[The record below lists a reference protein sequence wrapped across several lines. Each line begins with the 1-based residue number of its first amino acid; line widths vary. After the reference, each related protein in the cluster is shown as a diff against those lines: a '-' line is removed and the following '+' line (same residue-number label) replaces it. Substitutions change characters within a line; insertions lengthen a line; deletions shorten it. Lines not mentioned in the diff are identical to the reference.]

1 MSMERHDE
9 IQALLADH
17 VLGELTAADRR
28 RVDAHV
34 ASCPACAAE
43 LRELGLA
50 FHGIGLAEDPV
61 APPPHLRTRV
71 LGALRK
77 EATDVNVRAAAPAET
92 APGSSLWPWL
102 ALAATTTL
110 VLGASLWM
118 NVQRTR
124 ELQQALQKT
133 DIAYEELQ
141 RRVGQ
146 NELQADLAVSILT
159 SPDMK
164 RIDLEGFEA
173 SRNAVARAYWSP
185 ARGLLIVADRLPAPP
200 PGRVYQVWL
209 IGSSSAGPVSAGLL
223 DDPQSGRGM
232 LLVPA
237 PAGVSGDTVTVAVTD
252 EPPGGLPSPT
262 GGKHLAGS

>member
-1 MSMERHDE
+1 MSMERHEDL
-9 IQALLADH
+9 QALLADH
-17 VLGELTAADRR
+17 VLGGLTAEDRT

-61 APPPHLRTRV
+61 APPPHLRARV
-71 LGALRK
+71 LGALRD
-77 EATDVNVRAAAPAET
+77 E
-92 APGSSLWPWL
+92 APGSTGSTSVPETTRGASLRPWL
-102 ALAATTTL
+102 ALAATTVL
-110 VLGASLWM
+110 VLGASLWI
-118 NVQRTR
+118 NLQRNR
-124 ELQQALQKT
+124 DLQQALRSADT
-133 DIAYEELQ
+133 AYDDLQ
-141 RRVGQ
+141 ARVGQ

-185 ARGLLIVADRLPAPP
+185 AKGLLIVADRLPAPP